1 MIDLKFPRTTIVGKP
16 VPKNAFYKHLEVNAK
31 IKQHFVDDVV
41 SIHWLYKLAPSTI
54 NVEDGKQVHE
64 IVVFSAGLKSK
75 DCPDDVFLFIDQNM
89 PRHVV
94 FILEYDNRY
103 KVLLNYKEP
112 TPNRVTSSSIERP
125 RCEGGRRS
133 QWKDGQNG
141 QFKIIKTF
149 ATEWL
154 TDNQL
159 LLTIEGQNMD
169 ALYEALAGQVSG
181 FGTKKAEDTKRI
193 VELEGLIDKA
203 KREVETIQKR
213 IRNERQLNRQM
224 ELNGEARGLKKQ
236 IAQWQNELQ
245 ELKRFR

>member
-31 IKQHFVDDVV
+31 MKQHFVDDVV

-54 NVEDGKQVHE
+54 NMEDGKLVHE
-64 IVVFSAGLKSK
+64 IVAFSAILKSK

-94 FILEYDNRY
+94 FILEYENRY
-103 KVLLNYKEP
+103 KVLLNYKE
-112 TPNRVTSSSIERP
+112 
-125 RCEGGRRS
+125 
-133 QWKDGQNG
+133 WKDGQNG

-149 ATEWL
+149 VTEWL

-159 LLTIEGQNMD
+159 LLTLEGQNMD

-181 FGTKKAEDTKRI
+181 FGTKKAEDIKRI

-203 KREVETIQKR
+203 KREVESIQKR

-224 ELNGEARGLKKQ
+224 ELNGAARGLKKQ
-236 IAQWQNELQ
+236 IAQWQSELQ
-245 ELKRFR
+245 ETKFVNSDKKYTTQ

>member
-31 IKQHFVDDVV
+31 MKQHFVDDVD

-64 IVVFSAGLKSK
+64 VVVFSAALKSK

-103 KVLLNYKEP
+103 KVLLNYKE
-112 TPNRVTSSSIERP
+112 
-125 RCEGGRRS
+125 
-133 QWKDGQNG
+133 WKDGQNG
-141 QFKIIKTF
+141 PFRIIKTF
-149 ATEWL
+149 VTEWL

-159 LLTIEGQNMD
+159 LLTLEGQNMD
-169 ALYEALAGQVSG
+169 ALYESIAGQVSG

-203 KREVETIQKR
+203 KRDVESIQKR

-224 ELNGEARGLKKQ
+224 ELNGEARGIKKQ

-245 ELKRFR
+245 ELKQ

>member
-1 MIDLKFPRTTIVGKP
+1 MIDLKFPKTTIVGKP

-41 SIHWLYKLAPSTI
+41 GIHWLYKLAPSTI

-64 IVVFSAGLKSK
+64 IVVFSAVLKSK

-94 FILEYDNRY
+94 FILEYENRY
-103 KVLLNYKEP
+103 KVLLNYKE
-112 TPNRVTSSSIERP
+112 
-125 RCEGGRRS
+125 
-133 QWKDGQNG
+133 WKDCQNG
-141 QFKIIKTF
+141 QFKIIRTF
-149 ATEWL
+149 VTEWL

-159 LLTIEGQNMD
+159 LLTLEGQNMD
-169 ALYEALAGQVSG
+169 ALYEAMVGQVSG
-181 FGTKKAEDTKRI
+181 FGTKKTEETKRI

-203 KREVETIQKR
+203 KREVEAIQKR

-245 ELKRFR
+245 ELKQ

>member
-1 MIDLKFPRTTIVGKP
+1 MIDLKFPRTTFVGKP

-31 IKQHFVDDVV
+31 MKQHFVDDVV
-41 SIHWLYKLAPSTI
+41 GIHWLYKLAPSTI
-54 NVEDGKQVHE
+54 NVEDGKLVHE
-64 IVVFSAGLKSK
+64 IVVFSATLKSK

-103 KVLLNYKEP
+103 KVLLNYKE
-112 TPNRVTSSSIERP
+112 
-125 RCEGGRRS
+125 
-133 QWKDGQNG
+133 WKDGQNG

-154 TDNQL
+154 ADNQL
-159 LLTIEGQNMD
+159 LLTLEGQNMD
-169 ALYEALAGQVSG
+169 ALYEAMAGQVSG
-181 FGTKKAEDTKRI
+181 FGTNKSEDTKRI
-193 VELEGLIDKA
+193 VELEAQIDKS
-203 KREVETIQKR
+203 KRELDAIQKR

-224 ELNGEARGLKKQ
+224 ELNGEARGIKKQ

-245 ELKRFR
+245 KLKQ

>member
-31 IKQHFVDDVV
+31 MKQHFVDDVV

-54 NVEDGKQVHE
+54 NMEDGKLVHE
-64 IVVFSAGLKSK
+64 IVAFSAVLKSK
-75 DCPDDVFLFIDQNM
+75 YCPDDVFLFIDQNM

-94 FILEYDNRY
+94 FILEYENRY
-103 KVLLNYKEP
+103 KVLLNYKE
-112 TPNRVTSSSIERP
+112 
-125 RCEGGRRS
+125 
-133 QWKDGQNG
+133 WKDGQNG

-149 ATEWL
+149 VTEWL

-159 LLTIEGQNMD
+159 LLTLEGQNMD

-181 FGTKKAEDTKRI
+181 FGTKKAEDIKRI

-203 KREVETIQKR
+203 KRDVESIQKR

-224 ELNGEARGLKKQ
+224 ELNGEARGIKKQ

-245 ELKRFR
+245 ELKQ

>member
-31 IKQHFVDDVV
+31 MKQHFVDDVV

-54 NVEDGKQVHE
+54 HVEDGKLVHE
-64 IVVFSAGLKSK
+64 IVAFSAVLKSK

-103 KVLLNYKEP
+103 KVLLNYKE
-112 TPNRVTSSSIERP
+112 
-125 RCEGGRRS
+125 
-133 QWKDGQNG
+133 WKDGQNG

-149 ATEWL
+149 VTEWL

-159 LLTIEGQNMD
+159 SLTLEGQNMD
-169 ALYEALAGQVSG
+169 ALYEAMAGQVSG
-181 FGTKKAEDTKRI
+181 FGTRKAEDTKRI

-203 KREVETIQKR
+203 KREVESIQKR

-224 ELNGEARGLKKQ
+224 ELNGAARGIKKQ
-236 IAQWQNELQ
+236 IAQWQSELQ
-245 ELKRFR
+245 ELKQ

>member
-1 MIDLKFPRTTIVGKP
+1 MIDLKFPPTTIVGKP
-16 VPKNAFYKHLEVNAK
+16 VPKNAFYKNLEVNAK

-54 NVEDGKQVHE
+54 HVEDGKLVHE
-64 IVVFSAGLKSK
+64 IVVFSAVLKSK

-103 KVLLNYKEP
+103 KVLLNYKE
-112 TPNRVTSSSIERP
+112 
-125 RCEGGRRS
+125 
-133 QWKDGQNG
+133 WKDGQNG

-149 ATEWL
+149 VTEWL

-159 LLTIEGQNMD
+159 SLTLEGQNMD
-169 ALYEALAGQVSG
+169 ALYEAMAGQVSG
-181 FGTKKAEDTKRI
+181 FGTRKAEDTKRI

-203 KREVETIQKR
+203 KREVESIQKR

-224 ELNGEARGLKKQ
+224 ELNGAARGIKKQ
-236 IAQWQNELQ
+236 IAQWQSELQ
-245 ELKRFR
+245 ELKQ

>member
-31 IKQHFVDDVV
+31 MKQHFVDDVV

-54 NVEDGKQVHE
+54 NVEDGKLVHE
-64 IVVFSAGLKSK
+64 IVVFSATLKSK

-103 KVLLNYKEP
+103 KVLLNYKE
-112 TPNRVTSSSIERP
+112 
-125 RCEGGRRS
+125 
-133 QWKDGQNG
+133 WKDGQNG

-149 ATEWL
+149 STEWL
-154 TDNQL
+154 TDHQL
-159 LLTIEGQNMD
+159 SLTLEGQNMD
-169 ALYEALAGQVSG
+169 VLYEAMAGQVSG

-193 VELEGLIDKA
+193 VELEAQIGKA

-224 ELNGEARGLKKQ
+224 ELNGEARGIKKQ

-245 ELKRFR
+245 ELKQ

>member
-1 MIDLKFPRTTIVGKP
+1 MIDLKFPRTTFVGKP

-31 IKQHFVDDVV
+31 MKQHFVDDVV
-41 SIHWLYKLAPSTI
+41 SISWLYKLAPSTI
-54 NVEDGKQVHE
+54 NVEDGKLVHE
-64 IVVFSAGLKSK
+64 IVVFSAILKSK

-103 KVLLNYKEP
+103 KVLLNYKE
-112 TPNRVTSSSIERP
+112 
-125 RCEGGRRS
+125 
-133 QWKDGQNG
+133 WKDGQNG

-149 ATEWL
+149 TTQWL

-159 LLTIEGQNMD
+159 SLTLEGQNMD
-169 ALYEALAGQVSG
+169 ALYEAMAGQVSG

-193 VELEGLIDKA
+193 VELEAQIGKA
-203 KREVETIQKR
+203 KREVEVIQKR

-224 ELNGEARGLKKQ
+224 ELNGEARSIKKQ

-245 ELKRFR
+245 ELKQ

>member
-31 IKQHFVDDVV
+31 MKQHFVDDVV

-54 NVEDGKQVHE
+54 NVEDGKLVHE
-64 IVVFSAGLKSK
+64 IVVFSAVLKSK

-103 KVLLNYKEP
+103 KVLLNYKE
-112 TPNRVTSSSIERP
+112 
-125 RCEGGRRS
+125 
-133 QWKDGQNG
+133 WKDGQNG
-141 QFKIIKTF
+141 PFRIIKTF
-149 ATEWL
+149 VTEWL

-159 LLTIEGQNMD
+159 LLTLEGQNMD
-169 ALYEALAGQVSG
+169 ALYESIAGQVSG

-203 KREVETIQKR
+203 KRDVESIQKQ

-224 ELNGEARGLKKQ
+224 ELNGEARGIKKQ

-245 ELKRFR
+245 ELKQ

>member
-1 MIDLKFPRTTIVGKP
+1 MIDLKFPRTTMVGKP
-16 VPKNAFYKHLEVNAK
+16 VPKTAFYKHLEVNTK
-31 IKQHFVDDVV
+31 IKQHVVDDVTR
-41 SIHWLYKLAPSTI
+41 IDWLYKLAPSTI
-54 NVEDGKQVHE
+54 NVEDGKLVHE
-64 IVVFSAGLKSK
+64 IVVFSAELKSK

-103 KVLLNYKEP
+103 KVLLNYKE
-112 TPNRVTSSSIERP
+112 
-125 RCEGGRRS
+125 
-133 QWKDGQNG
+133 WKDSQNS

-149 ATEWL
+149 ATDWL
-154 TDNQL
+154 ADDQL
-159 LLTIEGQNMD
+159 VLNLEGQNMD

-203 KREVETIQKR
+203 KREVATIQKR

-224 ELNGEARGLKKQ
+224 ELNGEARGIKKQ

-245 ELKRFR
+245 ELKQ

>member
-1 MIDLKFPRTTIVGKP
+1 MIDLKFTRTTIVGKP

-41 SIHWLYKLAPSTI
+41 CIHWLYKLAPSTI

-64 IVVFSAGLKSK
+64 IVVFSAVLKSK

-103 KVLLNYKEP
+103 KVLLNYKE
-112 TPNRVTSSSIERP
+112 
-125 RCEGGRRS
+125 
-133 QWKDGQNG
+133 WKDGQNG
-141 QFKIIKTF
+141 QFRIIKTF
-149 ATEWL
+149 VTDWL

-159 LLTIEGQNMD
+159 LLTFEGLNMD

-203 KREVETIQKR
+203 KRDVDALQKQ
-213 IRNERQLNRQM
+213 IRNERQPNRQI
-224 ELNGEARGLKKQ
+224 ELNGEARGIKKQ

-245 ELKRFR
+245 ELKQ

>member
-1 MIDLKFPRTTIVGKP
+1 MIDLKFPQTTIVGKA

-31 IKQHFVDDVV
+31 MKQHFVDDVV

-54 NVEDGKQVHE
+54 NVEDGKRVHE
-64 IVVFSAGLKSK
+64 IVVFSAVLKSK

-103 KVLLNYKEP
+103 KVLLNYKE
-112 TPNRVTSSSIERP
+112 
-125 RCEGGRRS
+125 
-133 QWKDGQNG
+133 WKDGQNG

-149 ATEWL
+149 VTEWL
-154 TDNQL
+154 TDNL
-159 LLTIEGQNMD
+159 LSLTLEGQNMD
-169 ALYEALAGQVSG
+169 ALYEAMAGQVSG

-203 KREVETIQKR
+203 KREVESIQKR

-224 ELNGEARGLKKQ
+224 ELNGEARGIKKQ

-245 ELKRFR
+245 ELKQ

>member
-31 IKQHFVDDVV
+31 MKQHFVEDVV

-54 NVEDGKQVHE
+54 NMEDGKLVHE
-64 IVVFSAGLKSK
+64 IVAFSAVLKSK
-75 DCPDDVFLFIDQNM
+75 DCPNDVFLFIDQNM

-103 KVLLNYKEP
+103 KVLLNYKE
-112 TPNRVTSSSIERP
+112 
-125 RCEGGRRS
+125 
-133 QWKDGQNG
+133 WKDGQNG

-149 ATEWL
+149 VTEWL

-159 LLTIEGQNMD
+159 SLTLEGQNMD
-169 ALYEALAGQVSG
+169 ALYEAMSGQISG
-181 FGTKKAEDTKRI
+181 FGTRKAEDTKRI
-193 VELEGLIDKA
+193 VELEGLIDRA
-203 KREVETIQKR
+203 KREVEAIQKR

-224 ELNGEARGLKKQ
+224 ELNGEARGIKKQ

-245 ELKRFR
+245 ETKFVNSDKKLQYSEQLKQ

>member
-1 MIDLKFPRTTIVGKP
+1 MIDLKFTRTTIVGKP

-64 IVVFSAGLKSK
+64 IVVFSAVLKSK

-103 KVLLNYKEP
+103 KVLLNYKE
-112 TPNRVTSSSIERP
+112 
-125 RCEGGRRS
+125 
-133 QWKDGQNG
+133 WKDGQNG
-141 QFKIIKTF
+141 QFRIIKTF
-149 ATEWL
+149 VTDWL

-159 LLTIEGQNMD
+159 LLTLEWLNMD

-203 KREVETIQKR
+203 KRDVDALQKQ
-213 IRNERQLNRQM
+213 IRNERQLNRQI
-224 ELNGEARGLKKQ
+224 ELNGEARGIKKQ

-245 ELKRFR
+245 ELKQ